1 MLHPTARLGYNHS
14 QPLFSASIYFL
25 YLQSTAM
32 YQYQSDTTQF
42 LNQYLQENPAVAAE
56 RLENRAILWDVELKP
71 EEQAD
76 FAAAALPKKPY
87 AYQPD

>member
-1 MLHPTARLGYNHS
+1 
-14 QPLFSASIYFL
+14 
-25 YLQSTAM
+25 M

-42 LNQYLQENPAVAAE
+42 LNQYLQENPEVAAE
-56 RLENRAILWDVELKP
+56 RLDNRAILWDVELSP

-76 FAAAALPKKPY
+76 FAAAAQPKKPY

>member
-1 MLHPTARLGYNHS
+1 
-14 QPLFSASIYFL
+14 
-25 YLQSTAM
+25 M

-42 LNQYLQENPAVAAE
+42 LNQYLQENPEVAAE
-56 RLENRAILWDVELKP
+56 RLDNRAILWDVELSP